1 MPATLDWM
9 GCATFRL
16 TLGDRVIFLDAYID
30 RVPSAMPVGITVD
43 EIDRADWIVIGH
55 SHFDHVYGAE
65 RIACATGATLIGS
78 YETVRIMEAQG
89 VPRSQLLPVAG
100 GEKVRLTHDVT
111 VTVYPSLHSCIW
123 SRQRVDT
130 PDTVCLGDL

>member
-1 MPATLDWM
+1 
-9 GCATFRL
+9 
-16 TLGDRVIFLDAYID
+16 
-30 RVPSAMPVGITVD
+30 MPVGITVD

-111 VTVYPSLHSCIW
+111 VYPSLHSCIW

-130 PDTVCLGDL
+130 PDTVCLRDLGVTYQERQVRLQELLSRLEALGDEVGV